1 MKKVKVTA
9 LSVVLGCALLANSA
23 SAASSNWYNTTSP
36 YEKDKWWK
44 PYAGNLTAL
53 KDSTY
58 PIVRANLNFYW
69 SQTQKNEMMR
79 YISYYPTFD
88 VRDSS
93 KAGYSGYYIW
103 TDLPD
108 PKYDYEDDNS
118 DSKNDELEVVSR
130 DQWSIQANTFYNVNT
145 SWNVINT
152 NVNPA
157 NVAYASYSIAPLFP
171 GGDYNTGYGSAEYLG
186 GAYYGGLFSPAATT
200 SDQTTSQSEINNQTI
215 STSKINEQYN
225 GIKTKQDLENFK
237 TAAHEKLKSLSFKK
251 NSNDARAKYIITLKK
266 PIGAERLS
274 KFTEKT
280 NVQEV
285 IGRGYKDGKIIT
297 IEDKISEIAKYLEDS
312 EIFSVEIQTSDS
324 VPQGLSWKLENVK

>member
-1 MKKVKVTA
+1 
-9 LSVVLGCALLANSA
+9 
-23 SAASSNWYNTTSP
+23 
-36 YEKDKWWK
+36 
-44 PYAGNLTAL
+44 
-53 KDSTY
+53 
-58 PIVRANLNFYW
+58 
-69 SQTQKNEMMR
+69 MMR

-186 GAYYGGLFSPAATT
+186 GAYYGGLFSPAATS
-200 SDQTTSQSEINNQTI
+200 SDQTTSQSETNNQTI
-215 STSKINEQYN
+215 STSKINEKYN

-237 TAAHEKLKSLSFKK
+237 TAAHEKLKSLSLNK

-274 KFTEKT
+274 KFTEKI

-285 IGRGYKDGKIIT
+285 IGRGYKDEKIIT
-297 IEDKISEIAKYLEDS
+297 IGTKDTSEQVFKDIKKDNIENFNFAGIVEISGEDKISEIAKYLEDS

-324 VPQGLSWKLENVK
+324 VPQGLSWKLENAK